1 VIFVNSVATAFV
13 AVVRSQS
20 DNDHVVWID
29 DPPWR
34 VPRNRPRSRHD
45 ENQPRRT
52 SCTKDSDM
60 IPFALHVEVLR
71 DLRELRGDYLR
82 GDCLVAGGKPQPQ
95 FRLCPDGLFI
105 ITRTVPPYFISRMP
119 PGRVRADE
127 LCTCLDLR
135 PTSIPWQQGALQ
147 IQPEQRIVPGS

>member
-1 VIFVNSVATAFV
+1 VIFVSFVATTFVATAFV
-13 AVVRSQS
+13 AR
-20 DNDHVVWID
+20 
-29 DPPWR
+29 
-34 VPRNRPRSRHD
+34 
-45 ENQPRRT
+45 
-52 SCTKDSDM
+52 
-60 IPFALHVEVLR
+60 
-71 DLRELRGDYLR
+71 
-82 GDCLVAGGKPQPQ
+82 GKPQPQ

-147 IQPEQRIVPGS
+147 IQPEQRIFPGS